1 MQKRLLLFF
10 MALLTSVAALTAAT
24 LPKLSSGSNVTW
36 YFIKFVNGGNV
47 VEARTDAQ
55 NVKQAGMT
63 GRGAQLWKFEGN
75 LSTGCTITNKLGQ
88 QLYVTSQRQNG
99 MVVAS
104 RKASTYTKFV
114 VQTSKKNKDY
124 FEIHPVGHNDLSFNQ
139 WGGSGV
145 GQEVGLWLADN
156 DPNNVISFE
165 DAATFE
171 GYSKLPALIPY
182 PQSLTM
188 KTGVKLNAKTLRTVS
203 FPADSLKELAT
214 DFAARLGKA
223 TGSAVTTKASGSSAE
238 AGAVSLL
245 TDRSLGAEAYK
256 LTVTANGVEIRA
268 SSRAGFFY
276 GLQTLSQLLPPAFFA
291 GTPAPTADWNV
302 PGLDISDKPLLRH
315 RGYMLD
321 IARHFFDKNEVKRI
335 IDMLALYKMNRLHWH
350 LTDDQG
356 WRIEIPEYPKL
367 TSVGS
372 RRAGS
377 FVNDGINPWFFDDTE
392 YGRVRSW
399 PTPPLAT
406 SRLCP
411 KSICPV
417 TW

>member
-1 MQKRLLLFF
+1 
-10 MALLTSVAALTAAT
+10 
-24 LPKLSSGSNVTW
+24 
-36 YFIKFVNGGNV
+36 
-47 VEARTDAQ
+47 
-55 NVKQAGMT
+55 
-63 GRGAQLWKFEGN
+63 
-75 LSTGCTITNKLGQ
+75 
-88 QLYVTSQRQNG
+88 
-99 MVVAS
+99 
-104 RKASTYTKFV
+104 
-114 VQTSKKNKDY
+114 
-124 FEIHPVGHNDLSFNQ
+124 
-139 WGGSGV
+139 
-145 GQEVGLWLADN
+145 
-156 DPNNVISFE
+156 
-165 DAATFE
+165 
-171 GYSKLPALIPY
+171 
-182 PQSLTM
+182 M

-203 FPADSLKELAT
+203 FPADSVKELAT

-291 GTPAPTADWNV
+291 GTPAPTADWSV
-302 PGLDISDKPLLRH
+302 PGLDINDKPLLRH

-321 IARHFFDKNEVKRI
+321 VARHFFDKTEVKRI

-392 YGRVRSW
+392 YGRGMYY
-399 PTPPLAT
+399 TLADLREIVAYAAARNIEIMPEIDMPGHMVAALAAYPEL
-406 SRLCP
+406 SCQIGRAH
-411 KSICPV
+411 V
-417 TW
+417 